1 MDKSKVP
8 VGTVRPV
15 PIHMRHADG
24 FAVVE
29 ALAAGR
35 ARVPLPLRNLLPTAR
50 EVSPSHPAGPVSPV
64 IGERRIVGRVAVFH
78 HRPAHDFDRGWM
90 DHERT
95 RLLVHKGVAE
105 VRAVIVPPEVFP
117 HPPVFQLP
125 RMGTVAP
132 ATLPDMDIV
141 FDP

>member
-1 MDKSKVP
+1 
-8 VGTVRPV
+8 
-15 PIHMRHADG
+15 MRHADG
-24 FAVVE
+24 FAIVE

-50 EVSPSHPAGPVSPV
+50 EVSPSHPAGPGSPV
-64 IGERRIVGRVAVFH
+64 VIQRGIVGGVAMLH
-78 HRPAHDFDRGWM
+78 HRPAHDPCRGWV

-95 RLLVHKGVAE
+95 GLLVHEGVAE